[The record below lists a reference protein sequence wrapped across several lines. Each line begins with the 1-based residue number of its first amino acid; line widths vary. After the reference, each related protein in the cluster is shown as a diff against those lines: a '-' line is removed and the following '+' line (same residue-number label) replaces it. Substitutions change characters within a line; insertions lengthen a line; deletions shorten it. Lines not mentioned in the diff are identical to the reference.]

1 MNIINSSSV
10 NYSMLM
16 LMVGLSS
23 AISVILLVLQ
33 IIGLWNI
40 FKKAGTSG
48 WKALIPFYNMY
59 TLCKIVWGNGWYF
72 LLSFVPVGN
81 IIFYIAT
88 LAKLAKCFRKGV
100 GYTLGLIFL
109 TPIFLL
115 ILGVK
120 RDTYY
125 IGYNNKGK
133 VATIVSTVV
142 TGVISIIIT
151 FMLIL
156 TVGVFF
162 IGSMKA
168 ISDYATPDYNSSTN
182 YSSEYNLD
190 DTELDNN
197 NSNITEIPTIKGNDG
212 FLRVPL
218 KNAFGDEVKVP
229 VFDSD
234 DNFVSDSYISSSK
247 DGISLCISYQGYVET
262 DPEKVVNDYIK
273 DEISYFEGLDF
284 YKDVYT
290 DNMFS
295 GEGWALQQINY
306 KYIVGEEE
314 YPSLIIIKADIVN
327 DCPVIIKIILDG
339 FSTNENSKSTFLDV
353 CDVYGI
359 EFRFD

>member
-23 AISVILLVLQ
+23 VISVILLVLQ

-59 TLCKIVWGNGWYF
+59 TLCKIVWGSGWYF
-72 LLSFVPVGN
+72 LLGFVPVGSV
-81 IIFYIAT
+81 IFSIVT
-88 LAKLAKCFRKGV
+88 LAKLAKCFRKGA
-100 GYTLGLIFL
+100 GYALGLVFL
-109 TPIFLL
+109 SPIFLL
-115 ILGVK
+115 ILGIK

-142 TGVISIIIT
+142 TGVIFIILMLVMILSIG
-151 FMLIL
+151 LL
-156 TVGVFF
+156 SALF
-162 IGSMKA
+162 IGSMKTVT
-168 ISDYATPDYNSSTN
+168 DYAVPDYSSGT
-182 YSSEYNLD
+182 EYV
-190 DTELDNN
+190 TEY
-197 NSNITEIPTIKGNDG
+197 NSNIIETPTTKGDDG

-247 DGISLCISYQGYVET
+247 DGISLCISYQGYNET
-262 DPEKVVNDYIK
+262 DPKKVVNDYIK
-273 DEISYFEGLDF
+273 DELSYFEGLDF

-359 EFRFD
+359 EFKFD